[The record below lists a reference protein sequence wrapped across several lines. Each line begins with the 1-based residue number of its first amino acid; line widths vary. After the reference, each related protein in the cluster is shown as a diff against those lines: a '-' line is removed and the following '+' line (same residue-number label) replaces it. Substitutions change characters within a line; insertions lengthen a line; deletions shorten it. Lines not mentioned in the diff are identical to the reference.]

1 VAGSGTREQ
10 HNVEGQRIGE
20 AGGDDHGWLLRK
32 HNAARVERGAAA
44 AAFRVGRADLLVVGA
59 VEARVGVAM
68 GGEGKRGCVAV
79 ADLDRV
85 RVRVLGFGLVV

>member
-1 VAGSGTREQ
+1 
-10 HNVEGQRIGE
+10 
-20 AGGDDHGWLLRK
+20 
-32 HNAARVERGAAA
+32 
-44 AAFRVGRADLLVVGA
+44 VVGA

-79 ADLDRV
+79 ADLARV